1 MVCYYP
7 LSQIA
12 LGLGGHVTARI
23 GAGVSV
29 PEGEGDS
36 EPQVHLKVVAEFCV

>member
-12 LGLGGHVTARI
+12 LGLGI
-23 GAGVSV
+23 VSL
-29 PEGEGDS
+29 PGLG
-36 EPQVHLKVVAEFCV
+36 LVALYQRERELPNHKTT